1 VIADRPSDV
10 GSDHASATVCDDGVA
25 VSASGTEGT
34 VAGAIVVVGA
44 GAAVVVVVGAGAV
57 VVVGAGVGAG
67 SNDAEYAN
75 LFGEPRPTLVIASRV
90 AELISAVVT
99 AAGVADVRV
108 SKYTAAIPAT
118 NGDAIEV
125 PDNVAAA
132 VVEPVY
138 ADGMLVPGAKMS
150 THVPKFEKDERV
162 SFNGTVAPTVIAD
175 GALDG
180 E

>member
-1 VIADRPSDV
+1 MIADRPSDV
-10 GSDHASATVCDDGVA
+10 GSDHASATACDDGVA
-25 VSASGTEGT
+25 VSASGTEGV
-34 VAGAIVVVGA
+34 VAGV
-44 GAAVVVVVGAGAV
+44 GAAVV

-75 LFGEPRPTLVIASRV
+75 LFGEPTPTLVIASRV
-90 AELISAVVT
+90 AESIIAVVT

-150 THVPKFEKDERV
+150 THVPKFEKDERE
-162 SFNGTVAPTVIAD
+162 SFNGTVAPTVIAE

>member
-1 VIADRPSDV
+1 MIADRPSDV

-75 LFGEPRPTLVIASRV
+75 LFGEPRPTPVIASRV
-90 AELISAVVT
+90 AELISAVAT

-108 SKYTAAIPAT
+108 SK
-118 NGDAIEV
+118 
-125 PDNVAAA
+125 
-132 VVEPVY
+132 
-138 ADGMLVPGAKMS
+138 
-150 THVPKFEKDERV
+150 
-162 SFNGTVAPTVIAD
+162 
-175 GALDG
+175 
-180 E
+180 

>member
-44 GAAVVVVVGAGAV
+44 GAGAAVV

-75 LFGEPRPTLVIASRV
+75 LFGEPTPTLVIVSRV

-108 SKYTAAIPAT
+108 SK
-118 NGDAIEV
+118 
-125 PDNVAAA
+125 
-132 VVEPVY
+132 
-138 ADGMLVPGAKMS
+138 
-150 THVPKFEKDERV
+150 
-162 SFNGTVAPTVIAD
+162 
-175 GALDG
+175 
-180 E
+180 

>member
-1 VIADRPSDV
+1 MIADRPSDV
-10 GSDHASATVCDDGVA
+10 GSDHASATACDDGVG
-25 VSASGTEGT
+25 VSASGTEGV
-34 VAGAIVVVGA
+34 VAGV
-44 GAAVVVVVGAGAV
+44 GAAVV

-90 AELISAVVT
+90 AELISAAVT

-132 VVEPVY
+132 VVEPLY

-150 THVPKFEKDERV
+150 THVPKFEKDERE
-162 SFNGTVAPTVIAD
+162 SFNGTVAPTVIAE

>member
-25 VSASGTEGT
+25 VSESGTEGT

-44 GAAVVVVVGAGAV
+44 GAGAV

-75 LFGEPRPTLVIASRV
+75 LFGEPTPTPVITSRV
-90 AELISAVVT
+90 EESRIAVVT

-132 VVEPVY
+132 VGEPVY

-150 THVPKFEKDERV
+150 THVPKFEKDERE
-162 SFNGTVAPTVIAD
+162 SFIGTVAPTVIAE